1 MEVMALSISEARKKA
16 NKKWNDA
23 HMKER
28 YDRIQLVS
36 PKGEGD
42 TIKAAAAASGQSVNS
57 YILSAVREKMD
68 REAHTSP
75 VNAQGGGVVSVPME
89 SAGSDTEGVQ
99 KEREGVHE

>member
-1 MEVMALSISEARKKA
+1 MSISEARKKA

-42 TIKAAAAASGQSVNS
+42 AIKAAAAASGQSVNS

-68 REAHTSP
+68 REGNRSP
-75 VNAQGGGVVSVPME
+75 VNAQGGGVVSLHSE